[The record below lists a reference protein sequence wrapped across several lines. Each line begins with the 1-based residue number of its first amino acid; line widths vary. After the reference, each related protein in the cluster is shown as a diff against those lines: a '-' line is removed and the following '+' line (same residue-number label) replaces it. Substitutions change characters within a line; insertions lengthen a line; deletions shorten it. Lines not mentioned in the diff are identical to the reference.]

1 MKAMIR
7 NPSKVEEV
15 AQLKAARGCQQNP
28 SRSGRAKDEIQTQLI
43 RLFFWVGGDYVPRK
57 KSSL

>member
-7 NPSKVEEV
+7 NLSKVEEV

-28 SRSGRAKDEIQTQLI
+28 SRSGRVKDEIRTQLV
-43 RLFFWVGGDYVPRK
+43 RLFFLLGGDYVPRK
-57 KSSL
+57 NSSL